1 MRYLWP
7 VIIIALL
14 IGGCRPKQEVV
25 DYKNLPYPPDE
36 NILFYQAEADS
47 GYQTFWTDIKATTS
61 AYLNNSQYDT
71 IEVAPEDIILVG
83 QGLFR
88 GTIEVEMPEFIL
100 TLKLERPNKSIG
112 RKSIW
117 QVISAEEKLWPNDG
131 SKSKTSK

>member
-1 MRYLWP
+1 MRYLWS

-14 IGGCRPKQEVV
+14 IGGCRPEQEVV
-25 DYKNLPYPPDE
+25 EYKNLPYPANED
-36 NILFYQAEADS
+36 ILYYQAEADS
-47 GYQTFWTDIKATTS
+47 GYQAFWTDIKATAS

-112 RKSIW
+112 RRSIW
-117 QVISAEEKLWPNDG
+117 QVISAEEKPWPEG
-131 SKSKTSK
+131 SSKSKTSK